1 MTSAFAFADLLDPY
15 RPLFRR
21 VAADLTS
28 DPSAWHR
35 LWDVPILRALAH
47 MGIDPALHAHP
58 LPADLAPRYSFVMHL
73 QVVEHLASLSASA
86 MMALPGASLSCHAVQ
101 SVGTPEQKAAFF
113 APFRA
118 GDPVQSFFAV
128 TEPEIGSDVSQA
140 RCAVTQTPAG
150 RVLSGTKTLIGG
162 AAKAQVGLV
171 YAAAPGAPFGE
182 VILVTEPAIKAHLHV
197 EPLAMFGLEG
207 AGLCRITFRDL
218 PAPKS
223 AVLGGGRSRL
233 HGGMNALSK
242 VFERHRP
249 MVAAMAL
256 GTARALMTELE
267 RAGHTVP
274 VASRQRFDVLYAEL
288 GAIGAAYDARHAM
301 FTRASALKFA
311 TVAMLGDLCGQ
322 VPGDVLVHN
331 PELRL
336 LYRSAKA
343 FEYMEGTSNIHLLN
357 AAGSLATQLGAA
369 NAA

>member
-1 MTSAFAFADLLDPY
+1 MTSAQPFADLLDPY
-15 RPLFRR
+15 RPLFRD
-21 VAADLTS
+21 VAAKLVT
-28 DPSAWHR
+28 DPSAWSK
-35 LWDVPILRALAH
+35 LWEVPVLRALAH
-47 MGIDPALHAHP
+47 MGIDPAFHAHP
-58 LPADLAPRYSFVMHL
+58 LPADLAARYSFSMHL
-73 QVVEHLASLSASA
+73 QLVEHLASLSASA

-101 SVGTPEQKAAFF
+101 SVGTEDQKEAFF

-118 GDPVQSFFAV
+118 GLPVHSFFAV
-128 TEPEIGSDVSQA
+128 TEPEIGSDVSKA
-140 RCAVTQTPAG
+140 SCAVTQTPAG

-162 AAKAQVGLV
+162 AAEARTGLI

-182 VILVTEPAIKAHLHV
+182 VILVTGPAMLAHLRV
-197 EPLAMFGLEG
+197 DRLAMFGLEG
-207 AGLCRITFRDL
+207 AALCRIEIRDL

-233 HGGMNALSK
+233 QGGMNALSK

-256 GTARALMTELE
+256 GTSRALMAELE
-267 RAGHTVP
+267 AAGHP
-274 VASRQRFDVLYAEL
+274 VTAALRQRFDVLYAEL
-288 GAIGAAYDARHAM
+288 NALGAAYDARQPM

-311 TVAMLGDLCGQ
+311 TVAMLGKLCGH
-322 VPGDVLVHN
+322 VPGAELVHN

-357 AAGSLATQLGAA
+357 AAGPLATQLGAA